1 MIDKQ
6 AEDYAESADLKNESI
21 ALMRKIEPCMHGH
34 PRAIIIVAL
43 VRLIAAML
51 GPANKTT
58 REEMLRE
65 IPLTIRSLLKE
76 MDRMVRNSG

>member
-1 MIDKQ
+1 MIDQQ
-6 AEDYAESADLKNESI
+6 AEDYAESADLNESI

>member
-34 PRAIIIVAL
+34 PRAIILVAL
-43 VRLIAAML
+43 ALSRITGGKAQ
-51 GPANKTT
+51 
-58 REEMLRE
+58 
-65 IPLTIRSLLKE
+65 
-76 MDRMVRNSG
+76 D